1 MKALKVSYSRLISKG
16 NYENAK
22 IEIELEVE
30 EGEKAADVFE
40 AAKAFVEKRVAVE
53 KLSNFTIERARK
65 VMDDKRNHTL
75 AQIEE
80 AEEILAKAKVDDE
93 LPFQVVRQ
101 CLPIILALGLISMK
115 SNEDLKT
122 MAKILKIAFPAD
134 PYPCDGTSVFYQA
147 YKKIMVW
154 EGELARQIYL
164 FTLLV
169 KQRNTISY
177 KLKI

>member
-30 EGEKAADVFE
+30 EGEKASEVFE

-53 KLSNFTIERARK
+53 KLSEYTVERAKK

-80 AEEILAKAKVDDE
+80 AEEVLAKVKVSDD
-93 LPFQVVRQ
+93 LPF
-101 CLPIILALGLISMK
+101 
-115 SNEDLKT
+115 
-122 MAKILKIAFPAD
+122 
-134 PYPCDGTSVFYQA
+134 
-147 YKKIMVW
+147 
-154 EGELARQIYL
+154 
-164 FTLLV
+164 
-169 KQRNTISY
+169 
-177 KLKI
+177 

>member
-1 MKALKVSYSRLISKG
+1 MNYCPTTAQRLNSSFIAEFGTSAPLAAIQCYRQAQIKFKNMKALKVSYSRLISKG

-30 EGEKAADVFE
+30 HGEKAADVFE

-53 KLSNFTIERARK
+53 KLSDFTIEKARK

-93 LPFQVVRQ
+93 LPF
-101 CLPIILALGLISMK
+101 
-115 SNEDLKT
+115 
-122 MAKILKIAFPAD
+122 
-134 PYPCDGTSVFYQA
+134 
-147 YKKIMVW
+147 
-154 EGELARQIYL
+154 
-164 FTLLV
+164 
-169 KQRNTISY
+169 
-177 KLKI
+177 